1 MSPQLKFRASL
12 LRCARLLSD
21 EINTILLPHQL
32 NYSLWQVL
40 YVIQL
45 KQGCT
50 SIDIAEYLNVS
61 KPSIAKRIHALM
73 QLEVLEQVDT
83 EDKRQKKLILSQK
96 GIQLFQICSEKMDV
110 FEQQLLFPL
119 DQDMQ
124 KITLTTLHTLMDH
137 LQGLKSGTQ
146 P

>member
-1 MSPQLKFRASL
+1 M
-12 LRCARLLSD
+12 SD

-110 FEQQLLFPL
+110 FEQQLLLPL

-124 KITLTTLHTLMDH
+124 KSTLTTLHTLMDH
-137 LQGLKSGTQ
+137 LQDLKSGIQ

>member
-12 LRCARLLSD
+12 LRCARLMSD

-110 FEQQLLFPL
+110 FEQQLLLPL

-124 KITLTTLHTLMDH
+124 KSTLTTLHTLMDH
-137 LQGLKSGTQ
+137 LQDLKSGIQ

>member
-110 FEQQLLFPL
+110 FEQQLLLPL
-119 DQDMQ
+119 DQNSQ
-124 KITLTTLHTLMDH
+124 TCTLDTLHTLMDH
-137 LQGLKSGTQ
+137 LQELKTGIQS
-146 P
+146 

>member
-1 MSPQLKFRASL
+1 MSTQLKFRASL
-12 LRCARLLSD
+12 LRCARLMSD

-45 KQGCT
+45 KKGCT

-110 FEQQLLFPL
+110 FEQQLLLPL

-124 KITLTTLHTLMDH
+124 KRTLTALHTLMDH
-137 LQGLKSGTQ
+137 LQDLKSGIQ

>member
-21 EINTILLPHQL
+21 EINTILLPHHL

-137 LQGLKSGTQ
+137 LQDLKSGTQ

>member
-1 MSPQLKFRASL
+1 MPDPLKFRASL
-12 LRCARLLSD
+12 LRCARLMSD
-21 EINTILLPHQL
+21 EINIILLPHQL

-61 KPSIAKRIHALM
+61 KPSIAKRIHTLM

-96 GIQLFQICSEKMDV
+96 GVELFQICSKKMDV
-110 FEQQLLFPL
+110 FEQQMLLPL
-119 DQDMQ
+119 DQDSQ
-124 KITLTTLHTLMDH
+124 NCALDTLHTLMDH
-137 LQGLKSGTQ
+137 LQDLKSGTH

>member
-12 LRCARLLSD
+12 LRCARLMSD
-21 EINTILLPHQL
+21 EINTILLPYQL

-83 EDKRQKKLILSQK
+83 EDKRQKKLILSAK
-96 GIQLFQICSEKMDV
+96 GIDLFQICSEKMDV
-110 FEQQLLFPL
+110 FEQQLLLPL
-119 DQDMQ
+119 DQNSQ
-124 KITLTTLHTLMDH
+124 TCTLDTLHTLMDH
-137 LQGLKSGTQ
+137 LQELKTGTQ
-146 P
+146 S

>member
-21 EINTILLPHQL
+21 DINTILLPHQL

-110 FEQQLLFPL
+110 FEQQLLFSL

-137 LQGLKSGTQ
+137 LQDLKSGTQ